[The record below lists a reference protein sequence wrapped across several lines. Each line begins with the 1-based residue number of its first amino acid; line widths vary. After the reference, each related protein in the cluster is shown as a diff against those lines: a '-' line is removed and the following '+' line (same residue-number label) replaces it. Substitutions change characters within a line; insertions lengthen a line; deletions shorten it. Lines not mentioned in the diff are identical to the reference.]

1 MVDDDYDDDD
11 DDDDNYVPEHHV
23 AVSPTQLGRHR
34 TQAHL

>member
-23 AVSPTQLGRHR
+23 AVSPPHLGRHR